1 MGEFVNNYLSRWE
14 LDPDDANDLAI
25 KAQPLLGLYGIEKS
39 RGSESVTVRFTLRG
53 PRGFARTLAQAQ
65 QISSIKRNSEYFRFT
80 VPYGRMEGS
89 IVFSLEELV
98 KAEADPEYGADLLD
112 TNMEAGIAGF
122 GQEIVYQLDGQLG
135 GSFGTA
141 TFHSASSGARPV
153 FSLNFS
159 STPEVLGRIQV
170 GDQVEVSTA
179 DGTGSSDTTIAAA
192 GVVIDRD
199 TDNGYLQIA
208 ATSAPTVAAN
218 PGGWDDTG
226 ATTYYVYRLGEM
238 QSNVPDGIIVPW
250 SAYNPATRSTGSLYG
265 VNRGADAF
273 LSGARLLTAEA
284 TGTYARRAKKLV
296 AKCVNRLGDTR
307 NAVGKTQK
315 LVLNPEDWDT
325 FEDQQSARVGRE
337 VEKTA
342 IDGYETIQIRT
353 SLGVLD
359 VIAEPARAKGTA
371 RLISPKVIK
380 LASMTGKLVNL
391 VSFGMGNGMLVAK
404 PSSNDFEARP
414 FWMGQHVVGPPHA
427 HGVLPLTG

>member
-14 LDPDDANDLAI
+14 LEPDDAHDIAI

-65 QISSIKRNSEYFRFT
+65 QVSSIKRNSEYFRFT
-80 VPYGRMEGS
+80 VPYGKMEGS
-89 IVFSLEELV
+89 ILFSLEELV

-112 TNMEAGIAGF
+112 TNMESGIAGF
-122 GQEIVYQLDGQLG
+122 AQEIAYQLNGTLG
-135 GSFGTA
+135 GAFGTA
-141 TFHSASSGARPV
+141 TFHSAASAPRPV

-159 STPEVLGRIQV
+159 STPEALASIQV

-179 DGTGSSDTTIAAA
+179 DGTGASDNPIAAA

-208 ATSAPTVAAN
+208 ATSAPGTAAN

-226 ATTYYVYRLGEM
+226 ATTYNVFRLGNM
-238 QSNVPDGIIVPW
+238 QRGVPDGIIVPW
-250 SAYNPATRSTGSLYG
+250 SAYVPATRSTGTLYG

-296 AKCVNRLGDTR
+296 AKCANRLGDTR
-307 NAVGKTQK
+307 SAIGKTQK
-315 LVLNPEDWDT
+315 LVMNPEDWDV
-325 FEDQQSARVGRE
+325 FEDQQNARVGRE

-342 IDGYETIQIRT
+342 IDGYESIQVRT
-353 SLGVLD
+353 AMGVMD
-359 VIAEPARAKGTA
+359 VIAEPTQAKGTA
-371 RLISPKVIK
+371 RLISPKVIR
-380 LASMTGKLVNL
+380 LASMTGKIVNL

-404 PSSNDFEARP
+404 PSTNDFEARP

-427 HGVLPLTG
+427 HGIFSLT

>member
-1 MGEFVNNYLSRWE
+1 M
-14 LDPDDANDLAI
+14 
-25 KAQPLLGLYGIEKS
+25 
-39 RGSESVTVRFTLRG
+39 ES
-53 PRGFARTLAQAQ
+53 
-65 QISSIKRNSEYFRFT
+65 
-80 VPYGRMEGS
+80 
-89 IVFSLEELV
+89 
-98 KAEADPEYGADLLD
+98 
-112 TNMEAGIAGF
+112 GIAGF
-122 GQEIVYQLDGQLG
+122 AQEIVYQLNGVLG
-135 GSFGTA
+135 GSMGTA
-141 TFHSASSGARPV
+141 TFHSAASAPRPV

-159 STPEVLGRIQV
+159 ATPEVLGRLQV
-170 GDQVEVSTA
+170 GDHVQVSTA
-179 DGTGSSDTTIAAA
+179 DGTGASDTVIAAA
-192 GVVIDRD
+192 GVIIDRD

-238 QSNVPDGIIVPW
+238 QAGVPDAIIVPW
-250 SAYNPATRSTGSLYG
+250 SAYVPTTRSTGSLYG

-284 TGTYARRAKKLV
+284 TGTFARRAKRLV

-307 NAVGKTQK
+307 SAIGKTQK
-315 LVLNPEDWDT
+315 LMLNPEDWDT
-325 FEDQQSARVGRE
+325 FEDQQNARVGRE

-342 IDGYETIQIRT
+342 IDGYESIQVRT

-359 VIAEPARAKGTA
+359 VIAEPSQLKGQA
-371 RLISPKVIK
+371 RLISPKVIR

-414 FWMGQHVVGPPHA
+414 YWMGQHVVGPPHA
-427 HGVLPLTG
+427 HGIYTLTG